1 VENKTKSKGILI
13 VTIVLVIIVIAAV
26 AGWMWFSKA
35 SNSRVTKTGGSTS
48 TSFNSYKSLKGEV
61 VKIAT
66 PEKFTDISSPLE
78 IRGEVKGSWSFEASF
93 VVVLKSS
100 DGSVLAKTPARL
112 TGDWMTTN
120 YVPFTVTL
128 NFDKPVS
135 STGTLILQKDNPS
148 GDPAKDDSVQIP
160 VTFK

>member
-1 VENKTKSKGILI
+1 
-13 VTIVLVIIVIAAV
+13 
-26 AGWMWFSKA
+26 
-35 SNSRVTKTGGSTS
+35 
-48 TSFNSYKSLKGEV
+48 
-61 VKIAT
+61 
-66 PEKFTDISSPLE
+66 
-78 IRGEVKGSWSFEASF
+78 
-93 VVVLKSS
+93 VVVLKNS
-100 DGSVLAKTPARL
+100 DGSVLSKTPARL

-148 GDPAKDDSVQIP
+148 GDPSKDDSVQIP